1 MVLNVCDLPLLI
13 NIWIYADELV
23 QMLSI
28 PCICHQTP
36 LPSLVFIVIITNS
49 LLSFP
54 LLIVISGL
62 FPPICMR
69 DRMTQLL
76 RLTS

>member
-13 NIWIYADELV
+13 NIWNYADELV

-28 PCICHQTP
+28 PCIRHQAP